1 MLDFQQLSQA
11 QQDGDKLITS
21 LTDDERFIIAK
32 YADMAI
38 PQLISMGVKRNATAT
53 DLIRMGIM
61 LGISLGVKIDI
72 QNSQVIQ
79 R

>member
-1 MLDFQQLSQA
+1 MLNFQQLSKAEQS
-11 QQDGDKLITS
+11 GDKLLAS
-21 LTDDERFIIAK
+21 LTDDERFIVAK

-38 PQLISMGVKRNATAT
+38 PKLIGMGTKHDATSL

-72 QNSQVIQ
+72 QNSQVIG